1 VAPLLLGPPAIREPV
16 MTLNL
21 AFKAF
26 DVLVAAL
33 IFTTLG

>member
-1 VAPLLLGPPAIREPV
+1 LLALNHDWENAV
-16 MTLNL
+16 TMNL

-26 DVLVAAL
+26 DILVAAL

>member
-1 VAPLLLGPPAIREPV
+1 MAPLLLGTGKFREPA
-16 MTLNL
+16 MTHL

>member
-1 VAPLLLGPPAIREPV
+1 MAPLLLRGREPSEPV
-16 MTLNL
+16 MTLNF

-33 IFTTLG
+33 IFTTLA

>member
-1 VAPLLLGPPAIREPV
+1 MAPFLLGRPRKAELT
-16 MTLNL
+16 MSLNL

>member
-1 VAPLLLGPPAIREPV
+1 VAPLLLGTRKLREPA

-33 IFTTLG
+33 IFTTLA